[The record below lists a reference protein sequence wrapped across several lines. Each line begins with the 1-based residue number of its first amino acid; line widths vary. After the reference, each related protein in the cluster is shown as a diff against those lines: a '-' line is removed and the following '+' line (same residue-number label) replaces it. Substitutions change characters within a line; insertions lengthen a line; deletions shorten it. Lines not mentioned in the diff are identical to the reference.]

1 MSVADCVGAE
11 VSDVKPKTTGGFYR
25 EDAARLASEAA
36 RGPRP
41 TGEVPRLAVRP
52 AVAVP
57 MVEPD
62 APERPRL
69 RPRPASNQNL
79 RAPRIDSYDES
90 DARRAWSAGRV
101 VAWVLLAP
109 WYAATAI
116 GAIGVDLMFLK
127 DMLGF

>member
-1 MSVADCVGAE
+1 MPVADCVGAE

-36 RGPRP
+36 RGPGP
-41 TGEVPRLAVRP
+41 AGEAPRP
-52 AVAVP
+52 AIRPIVAIP
-57 MVEPD
+57 TVEPD

-79 RAPRIDSYDES
+79 RTPRLDGYDKPPE
-90 DARRAWSAGRV
+90 RRAWSVGRII
-101 VAWVLLAP
+101 AWVLLAP